1 MKNPIMTLTAGDGA
15 IQGVFATH
23 QIVAIHL
30 DENNPQSFCIQT
42 VAAKYTFKH
51 DTIEIMQAKFRQAID
66 MWVTAHGGE
75 IDAPPQVLNSEK
87 KQ

>member
-1 MKNPIMTLTAGDGA
+1 MTLTDGVGT

-30 DENNPQSFCIQT
+30 DETNPKSFCIQT
-42 VAAKYTFKH
+42 VAAKYTFNH
-51 DTIEIMQAKFRQAID
+51 DSVETMQARFKQAVD
-66 MWVTAHGGE
+66 MWVAAHGGE
-75 IDAPPQVLNSEK
+75 IDAPPQILNSEK